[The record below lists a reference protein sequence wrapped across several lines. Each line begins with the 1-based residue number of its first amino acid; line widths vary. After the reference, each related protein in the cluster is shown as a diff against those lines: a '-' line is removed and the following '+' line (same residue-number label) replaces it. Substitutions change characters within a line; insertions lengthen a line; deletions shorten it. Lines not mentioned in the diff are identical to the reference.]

1 MANRLSKLAVSAF
14 AVTSLMASVAFAQ
27 TSQSQQPP
35 MGGSSSG
42 QQMQQPPMGQTGT
55 TGMQQQSAISAT
67 VSEVNQQQRTV
78 KLRMQNGE
86 TAQFQVP
93 QQLLSQLNQGDS
105 VQVSIRKM
113 Q

>member
-27 TSQSQQPP
+27 TSQS
-35 MGGSSSG
+35 
-42 QQMQQPPMGQTGT
+42 QQPPMGQTGT